1 MPYSVTTAAPPR
13 PRLCCS
19 ATFAPGTC
27 LPPARP
33 RSCQQSSAHCARP
46 ERWST
51 DRVAAPPPSSRRGA
65 APEGSADRPGAAPAG
80 LRGKVVFMGFTR
92 THTHEQCSRVGSTV
106 TLRLCTSH
114 FATRPPSLTGEYLLG
129 CQCAVLKII
138 IKHNSALTC
147 ESPRHKRITTI
158 PVSRQTHLLP
168 HPYSNALTSTPST
181 SEARIKLAS
190 PSWHASL
197 SRSLN
202 SRAKSNRKL

>member
-27 LPPARP
+27 LLPARP

-51 DRVAAPPPSSRRGA
+51 ERVAAPPPSSRRGA
-65 APEGSADRPGAAPAG
+65 APEGSAERLGAAPAG
-80 LRGKVVFMGFTR
+80 LWGEVAFMVFTR
-92 THTHEQCSRVGSTV
+92 AHTRAMQMGGLQCNAQVMHL
-106 TLRLCTSH
+106 TLCYQTSIPH
-114 FATRPPSLTGEYLLG
+114 RRISSGLSV
-129 CQCAVLKII
+129 CAVLKII
-138 IKHNSALTC
+138 IKRNSALTS
-147 ESPRHKRITTI
+147 ESPRHKHITTI

-168 HPYSNALTSTPST
+168 HPYTNALTSTPST

-190 PSWHASL
+190 PS
-197 SRSLN
+197 
-202 SRAKSNRKL
+202 